1 MFNIDYF
8 NSLKI
13 KFSNLLSCLTFL
25 VTLIFYDFGVVFA
38 SQTLEENNKT
48 ELTTSYLK
56 NLPLSDYILG
66 PGDTI
71 KINVSRDYP
80 ELETIVKIG
89 REGTIYL
96 PKIKR
101 VYIGGLT
108 INELNELLTKA
119 FLEYVKFPSIE
130 VEVLNYRPI
139 RVYVDGEVEN
149 PGLQTIGGAY
159 SLNSSIENQKKLF
172 SG

>member
-1 MFNIDYF
+1 MIYSLILELIDDG
-8 NSLKI
+8 S
-13 KFSNLLSCLTFL
+13 
-25 VTLIFYDFGVVFA
+25 
-38 SQTLEENNKT
+38 
-48 ELTTSYLK
+48 TSYLK
-56 NLPLSDYILG
+56 KLPVSDYILG

-108 INELNELLTKA
+108 INELNL
-119 FLEYVKFPSIE
+119 
-130 VEVLNYRPI
+130 
-139 RVYVDGEVEN
+139 
-149 PGLQTIGGAY
+149 
-159 SLNSSIENQKKLF
+159 SLIHI
-172 SG
+172 